1 MTVRELTEILLR
13 TDPDIEVVVD
23 GYEDG
28 LDPVARVVHKF
39 IKPYPEPC
47 WYYGKYEEN
56 DNGQPVLLISR
67 N

>member
-1 MTVRELTEILLR
+1 MTVRDLTEILLR

-28 LDPVARVVHKF
+28 YDSVGRVVHKF
-39 IKPYPEPC
+39 VKIYSDPN
-47 WYYGKYEEN
+47 WYYGKYEES
-56 DNGQPVLLISR
+56 DSGQPVLLISR

>member
-1 MTVRELTEILLR
+1 MTVKELTEILLK

-28 LDPVARVVHKF
+28 FDPVGRVVHKF
-39 IKPYPEPC
+39 IKPYSDPS
-47 WYYGKYEEN
+47 WYYGKYEES
-56 DNGQPVLLISR
+56 DTGQPALLISR